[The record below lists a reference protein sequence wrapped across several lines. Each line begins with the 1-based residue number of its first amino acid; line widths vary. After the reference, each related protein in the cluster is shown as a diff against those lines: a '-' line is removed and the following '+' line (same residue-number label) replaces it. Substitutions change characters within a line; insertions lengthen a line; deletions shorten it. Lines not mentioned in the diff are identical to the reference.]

1 MIDDKHEQYIE
12 FYDQWETC
20 RDFVAGAW
28 RLRKHDTGNGGGENS
43 YIEKLSPKQSSA
55 EYRKYIKR
63 ALYDNVVRRMKNSL
77 MGLVFAK
84 EPIYKVDPAY
94 IETDIDLME
103 TPLNEFA
110 EKVLD
115 EVLTVGRCGVL
126 VDRPPAKEGATVAEA
141 EAGNVRPY
149 AVLYKAEDIT
159 NWETAR
165 ISNRWKASRVVLC
178 QAADRY
184 LELYLD
190 ATSLYHAAVWVKPE
204 KGDWKKESDIIPL
217 VAGKA
222 QTEIPFYFFGPY
234 SGTPEVNESPI
245 LDIVEIAC
253 SRWRTSA
260 DLEHARFSCS
270 LPTPYFLGF
279 TDEEASNLALGGL
292 RGIVATST
300 EAKVGFLEYNGQG
313 TEPLERAMQ
322 QKADMMARHGVDL
335 LQDKADAEATET
347 VKMRIGVQTATLA
360 DMANSMSRIMEQMLS
375 FMSRWGGGTGACEF
389 ELNTDYSA
397 HGLSAQDL
405 LALVQGVVSG
415 TVSQT
420 VLNERLRK
428 AGLEKRTDEE
438 IAEDLA
444 LKNEEAVL

>member
-1 MIDDKHEQYIE
+1 MIDDKHEQFIE
-12 FYDQWETC
+12 YFDQWQTC

-28 RLRKHDTGNGGGENS
+28 KLREHENGAGGGETA
-43 YIEKLSPKQSSA
+43 YIEKLSPKQSTA
-55 EYRKYIKR
+55 EYRKYVKR
-63 ALYDNVVRRMKNSL
+63 ALYDNVARRMKNSL
-77 MGLVFAK
+77 LGLAFAK
-84 EPIYKVDPAY
+84 PPVYKVSPEY
-94 IETDIDLME
+94 IATDIDMKE
-103 TPLNEFA
+103 TALEEFA
-110 EKVLD
+110 EGIVD
-115 EVLTVGRCGVL
+115 EVLIVGRCGVL
-126 VDRPPAKEGATVAEA
+126 IDRPQAKEGTTIADAEA
-141 EAGNVRPY
+141 ENIRPY
-149 AVLYKAEDIT
+149 AVLYKAESIV

-165 ISNRWKASRVVLC
+165 IGNRWKVSRVVLH

-184 LELYLD
+184 MELYLD
-190 ATSLYHAAVWVKPE
+190 DTSLYHVAVWVKPE
-204 KGDWKKESDIIPL
+204 NGDWMRESDIVPL
-217 VAGKA
+217 VGGKA

-234 SGTPEVNESPI
+234 SGTPEVVESPI

-279 TDEEASNLALGGL
+279 TDEEASRLSLGGL
-292 RGIVATST
+292 NGIVATST

-322 QKADMMARHGVDL
+322 QKAEMMARHGVDL
-335 LQDKADAEATET
+335 LQDKADAEAVET

-360 DMANSMSRIMEQMLS
+360 DMANSMSRIMVQMLS
-375 FMSRWGGGTGACEF
+375 FMSIWAGGAGGCEF
-389 ELNTDYSA
+389 ALNTDYSA

-405 LALVQGVVSG
+405 LALVQGVVTG
-415 TVSQT
+415 TVSQA

-428 AGLEKRTDEE
+428 AGLEDRTDEE

-444 LKNEEAVL
+444 LKNEEADL

>member
-1 MIDDKHEQYIE
+1 MIDDKHQQYTE

-28 RLRKHDTGNGGGENS
+28 KLRKHENGAGGGETA
-43 YIEKLSPKQSSA
+43 YIEKLSSKQTTA
-55 EYRKYIKR
+55 EYRKYVKR

-77 MGLVFAK
+77 LGLVFSK
-84 EPIYKVDPAY
+84 GPEYNVSPGYL
-94 IETDIDLME
+94 ETDTDLME
-103 TPLNEFA
+103 TPLEEFA
-110 EKVLD
+110 EKIVD

-126 VDRPPAKEGATVAEA
+126 VDRPQAKPGTSIAEA
-141 EAGNVRPY
+141 ESRNIRPY
-149 AVLYKAEDIT
+149 AVLYTAESIT

-165 ISNRWKASRVVLC
+165 VGNRWQVVRVVLC
-178 QAADRY
+178 QSVERY
-184 LELYLD
+184 LELYID
-190 ATSLYHAAVWVKPE
+190 DTNLYHVATWVKPE
-204 KGDWKKESDIIPL
+204 KGDWEIESDIIPL
-217 VAGKA
+217 VNGTA
-222 QTEIPFYFFGPY
+222 QAEIPFYFFGPR

-279 TDEEASNLALGGL
+279 TADESANLALGGL
-292 RGIVATST
+292 NGISAVNT
-300 EAKVGFLEYNGQG
+300 EAKVGFLEYTGQG

-322 QKADMMARHGVDL
+322 QKADMIAKHGVDL

-347 VKMRIGVQTATLA
+347 VKMRIGVQTATLS
-360 DMANSMSRIMEQMLS
+360 DMANSVSRIMSQMLS
-375 FMSRWGGGTGACEF
+375 FMSLWGGGSGACEF
-389 ELNTDYSA
+389 ALNTDYAA
-397 HGLSAQDL
+397 HGLSAADL

-415 TVSQT
+415 TVGQA

-428 AGLEKRTDEE
+428 AGLETRTDEE
-438 IAEDLA
+438 IAEDIAGRAEDVDL
-444 LKNEEAVL
+444 

>member
-1 MIDDKHEQYIE
+1 MIDDKHQQYTE

-28 RLRKHDTGNGGGENS
+28 KLRKHENGVGGGETA
-43 YIEKLSPKQSSA
+43 YIEKLSTKQSNA

-77 MGLVFAK
+77 LGLVFARK
-84 EPIYKVDPAY
+84 PVYSVSPEY
-94 IETDIDLME
+94 IDKDIDLKE
-103 TPLNEFA
+103 TPLVEFA
-110 EKVLD
+110 ESIVN

-126 VDRPPAKEGATVAEA
+126 VDRPQVKEGTTIAEA
-141 EAGNVRPY
+141 EANNIRPY
-149 AVLYKAEDIT
+149 AILYKAESIV
-159 NWETAR
+159 NWNTSR
-165 ISNRWKASRVVLC
+165 IGNRWKVSRVVLY
-178 QAADRY
+178 QSADRY

-190 ATSLYHAAVWVKPE
+190 TGSLYHVAVWVKPE
-204 KGDWKKESDIIPL
+204 KGDWEKESDVIPL
-217 VAGKA
+217 VKNKP
-222 QTEIPFYFFGPY
+222 QTEIPFYFFSPY
-234 SGTPEVNESPI
+234 SGTPEVFESPI

-279 TDEEASNLALGGL
+279 TDDEASRLALGGL
-292 RGIVATST
+292 NGIVATST
-300 EAKVGFLEYNGQG
+300 EAKVGFLEYTGQG

-322 QKADMMARHGVDL
+322 QKADMMSRHGVDL

-347 VKMRIGVQTATLA
+347 VKMRISVQTATLS
-360 DMANSMSRIMEQMLS
+360 DMANSISRIMTQMLS
-375 FMSRWGGGTGACEF
+375 FLSVWGGGTGGAVF

-415 TVSQT
+415 TVSQA

-428 AGLEKRTDEE
+428 AGLEERTDEE

-444 LKNEEAVL
+444 LKNEDVDL